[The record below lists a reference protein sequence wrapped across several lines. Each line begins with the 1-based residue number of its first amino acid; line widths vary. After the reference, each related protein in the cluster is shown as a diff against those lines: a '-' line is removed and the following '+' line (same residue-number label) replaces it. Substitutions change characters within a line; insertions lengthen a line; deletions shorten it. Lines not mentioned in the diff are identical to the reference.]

1 MKISLGLCGLPNSG
15 KSTFIKLL
23 TNLEVEIAPYPFT
36 TLKSQEYAVPVITS
50 ELKLLHSFTKTREII
65 PPYLFFIDV
74 PGLIRNAHQGEGL
87 GNEFL
92 SYLRGCQTIIE
103 IVRNFERSDVP
114 HVEGRIDP
122 LGDVMIIENEIILAD
137 KEVLQRF
144 LARMEKQQAKTSTEL
159 SEFELLKK
167 IYNQI
172 QPGVRFPELDEKL
185 KKFNLL
191 ITKKWFLL
199 INGPCPENFN
209 DSRLDF
215 FINKYCLDFLWEL
228 DLLKEEELQ
237 TEFKPKIKDWLD
249 TLRKDLNII
258 QFFTFTKEIT
268 QGWFVYKDAKIIEA
282 VSQIHSDFAEKF
294 KTVETISLDKFLEA
308 KNWEEARRLGLIKN
322 KSKDSHIEENE
333 IIFVKI

>member
-15 KSTFIKLL
+15 KSTLIKLL

-36 TLKSQEYAVPVITS
+36 TLKSQEYAVPVVTPQ
-50 ELKLLHSFTKTREII
+50 LKLLHSLTETKEII

-103 IVRNFERSDVP
+103 IVRNFERFDVP
-114 HVEGRIDP
+114 HVEGRINP
-122 LGDVMIIENEIILAD
+122 LEDIMIIENEIILSD
-137 KEVLQRF
+137 KEILQRF
-144 LARMEKQQAKTSTEL
+144 LSRMERQQPKTSGEL
-159 SEFELLKK
+159 FEFELLKK
-167 IYNQI
+167 IYGQI
-172 QPGVRFPELDEKL
+172 KPGVRFSEFDEKL

-199 INGPCPENFN
+199 INGRCLDDF
-209 DSRLDF
+209 DDRRLDF

-237 TEFKPKIKDWLD
+237 AEFKPKIENWLD
-249 TLRKDLNII
+249 ALRKDLNII
-258 QFFTFTKEIT
+258 QFFTFTEEIT
-268 QGWFVYKDAKIIEA
+268 QGWFTYKDTQIIEA
-282 VSQIHSDFAEKF
+282 VAQIHSDFAKKF
-294 KTVETISLDKFLEA
+294 KTVETVSLEKFLEI
-308 KNWEEARRLGLIKN
+308 KNWDEAKHLGLVKN
-322 KSKDSHIEENE
+322 KSRDSYIEENE
-333 IIFVKI
+333 IIYVKI

>member
-15 KSTFIKLL
+15 KSTLIKLL

-36 TLKSQEYAVPVITS
+36 TLKSQEYAVPVVTPQ
-50 ELKLLHSFTKTREII
+50 LKLLHSLTETKEII

-103 IVRNFERSDVP
+103 IVRNFERFDVP
-114 HVEGRIDP
+114 HVEGRINP
-122 LGDVMIIENEIILAD
+122 LEDIMIIENEIILSD
-137 KEVLQRF
+137 KEILQRF
-144 LARMEKQQAKTSTEL
+144 LSRMERQQPKTSSEL
-159 SEFELLKK
+159 FEFELLKK
-167 IYNQI
+167 IYGQI
-172 QPGVRFPELDEKL
+172 KPGVRFSEFDEKL

-199 INGPCPENFN
+199 INGRCLDDF
-209 DSRLDF
+209 DDRRLDF

-237 TEFKPKIKDWLD
+237 AEFKPKIENWLD
-249 TLRKDLNII
+249 ALRKDLNII
-258 QFFTFTKEIT
+258 QFFTFTEEIT
-268 QGWFVYKDAKIIEA
+268 QGWFTYKDTQIIEA
-282 VSQIHSDFAEKF
+282 VAQIHSDFAKKF
-294 KTVETISLDKFLEA
+294 KTVETVSLEKFLEI
-308 KNWEEARRLGLIKN
+308 KNWDEAKHLGLVKN
-322 KSKDSHIEENE
+322 KSRDSYIEENE
-333 IIFVKI
+333 IIYVKI

>member
-36 TLKSQEYAVPVITS
+36 TLKSQEYAVPVITPQ
-50 ELKLLHSFTKTREII
+50 LKLLHSVTKTRELI

-114 HVEGRIDP
+114 HVEGRINP
-122 LGDVMIIENEIILAD
+122 LEDVMIIEDEIVLAD

-144 LARMEKQQAKTSTEL
+144 LARMEKQQSKTTAEL

-172 QPGVRFPELDEKL
+172 QPGIRFSEFDEKL

-191 ITKKWFLL
+191 VTKKWFLL
-199 INGPCPENFN
+199 INGQCPDNL
-209 DSRLDF
+209 DDPRLDF

-237 TEFKPKIKDWLD
+237 AEFKPKVEGWLD
-249 TLRKDLNII
+249 TLRKDLSII

-268 QGWFVYKDAKIIEA
+268 QGWFAYKDTKIIEA
-282 VSQIHSDFAEKF
+282 VAQIHSDFAEKF
-294 KTVETISLDKFLEA
+294 KTVETISLEKFLEV
-308 KNWEEARRLGLIKN
+308 KNWDEARHLGLVKN